1 VRAGAAVVVAA
12 LLALAA
18 TAGAAQASVYVALG
32 DSLARGWQPDAS
44 GHSHSTDAG
53 YVDGVARSLAA
64 SHHALSTVKLGCP
77 GETAESMLGGG
88 KCSYAH
94 GTQLREAEAV
104 LRAHR
109 GHVAA
114 VTVNIGDNDVE
125 RCIHRSGVDEDCA
138 EHELAVV
145 RDRLPRIARRLRA
158 AAGPDVPIAGLT
170 DYDQF
175 LAYWLRGA
183 KGRRIARRS
192 VQIVLGLNRTAD
204 AAYADAGLLVAD
216 AADDFET
223 AVLDE
228 RVKLRGHGRVPVAV
242 ARVCRWTWACS
253 DAPIGFNDHANATG
267 YRVLARVV
275 TTALQ
280 AR

>member
-1 VRAGAAVVVAA
+1 VAAA

-32 DSLARGWQPDAS
+32 DSLARGWQPDSS

-64 SHHALSTVKLGCP
+64 SHHALTTVKLGCP
-77 GETAESMLGGG
+77 GETAESMLAGGT
-88 KCSYAH
+88 CSYAH
-94 GTQLREAEAV
+94 GTQMRQAEAV
-104 LRAHR
+104 LRANR

-138 EHELAVV
+138 ERELAIV
-145 RDRLPRIARRLRA
+145 RNRLPRIARRLRA
-158 AAGPDVPIAGLT
+158 AAGPDVAVAGLT

-175 LAYWLRGA
+175 LAFWLRGA
-183 KGRRIARRS
+183 RGRRIARRS
-192 VQIVLGLNRTAD
+192 VQVVLELNRSAD
-204 AAYADAGLLVAD
+204 AIYADAGLLAAD
-216 AADDFET
+216 AAGEFAT
-223 AVLDE
+223 AELDR
-228 RVKLRGHGRVPVAV
+228 RVKLRGHGRVPLAV

-267 YRVLARVV
+267 YGVLARVV
-275 TTALQ
+275 TAALQ